1 MQSGNRKVLSLMQP
15 TYLPWLGY
23 FNLIKQSDIF
33 VVYTTTQLT
42 KRSWQVRNRVKTSTG
57 SVFLT
62 IPIRKTESRNDLL
75 IKDALINYE
84 TDWIDKHLS
93 TIRYAYSN
101 APFFA
106 QIYEIIST
114 VLESRPTHLTGV
126 TVRML
131 TEFLSLLKIDT
142 QVVLSENISYLGKK
156 DEALVSICKE
166 FGDVSYLSVQGSKDY
181 ILDGINL
188 FEQNNIPLTWHNYN
202 YPTYKQLY
210 GEFVSHMGIVDA
222 LFNIGP
228 EETSNLI

>member
-33 VVYTTTQLT
+33 VIYTTTQLT
-42 KRSWQVRNRVKTSTG
+42 KRSWQVRNKIKTPTG
-57 SVFLT
+57 PVFLT
-62 IPIRKTESRNDLL
+62 IPIKKTDSRDNTI

-84 TDWIDKHLS
+84 TDWVDKHLS
-93 TIRYAYSN
+93 TIRYTYSN
-101 APFFA
+101 APFFT

-114 VLESRPTHLTGV
+114 VLESRPTFLTDV
-126 TVRML
+126 TVGML
-131 TEFLSLLKIDT
+131 RKFLSLLEINT
-142 QVVLSENISYLGKK
+142 QVVLSENISYIGKK

-166 FGDVSYLSVQGSKDY
+166 FGDVCYLSVEGSRDY
-181 ILDGINL
+181 ILDGVNL
-188 FEQNNIPLTWHNYN
+188 FEQNNIPLVWHNYN
-202 YPTYKQLY
+202 HPTYQQLH
-210 GEFVSHMGIVDA
+210 GEFVSHMGIIDA